1 MMAQIAKIA
10 VTRKLANPGR
20 HLTTKTS
27 KIRNSRTSIIMYT
40 LYYRP
45 RICQS

>member
-1 MMAQIAKIA
+1 MAQTAKTA
-10 VTRKLANPGR
+10 VTKKFANPGR

-40 LYYRP
+40 LYYKP
-45 RICQS
+45 QICQS

>member
-1 MMAQIAKIA
+1 MMAQTAKIA
-10 VTRKLANPGR
+10 VTKKFANPGK

-40 LYYRP
+40 LYYGLE
-45 RICQS
+45 ICQS